1 MRKGKGRAAL
11 AACCLAG
18 AMVLAV
24 PARGLADTGGGYGP
38 GAEAASEKPE
48 DMDDETWSRL
58 QDDVLE
64 YQEIPALVEHF
75 SPVYRQVLDNIALNA
90 QPYADAAAR
99 LRESALELR
108 NDARAARDDGD
119 QMGYQVA
126 SMTADIQTETA
137 KTFEKVVKSIDGAS
151 RTTKN
156 STRKQLIQG
165 VQQLMT
171 GYCQARAS
179 KELTDT
185 SVELAQ
191 AAYDTALVQRQ
202 TGMATDGDVQT
213 AQKNLLTA
221 QKQQK
226 ALDDSMTT
234 MRQNL
239 AYLTGRSYDAPLEIG
254 ALPSPD
260 VSRIDAMNP
269 EADFSTALSY
279 NYTYI
284 GQRSTSGK
292 GTANHDVK
300 FRTME
305 ETEEKLKI
313 RLDALYQAVLQSRAA
328 YEAAG
333 SAYESAAIEMNANEQ
348 RYAMGML
355 SRLGYLQ
362 ARAAFLQQKAA
373 YETAAA
379 GLQQAMDTYDW
390 ALQGIVDLDA

>member
-11 AACCLAG
+11 TACCLAG

-226 ALDDSMTT
+226 ALEDSMTT

-362 ARAAFLQQKAA
+362 AHAAFLQQKAA

>member
-1 MRKGKGRAAL
+1 MRNGKGRAAL

-226 ALDDSMTT
+226 ALEDSMTT

-300 FRTME
+300 LRTME

>member
-313 RLDALYQAVLQSRAA
+313 RLDALYQAVLQSRTA

>member
-1 MRKGKGRAAL
+1 MRNGKGRAAL

-390 ALQGIVDLDA
+390 ALQGIVELDA

>member
-226 ALDDSMTT
+226 ALEDSMTT

-362 ARAAFLQQKAA
+362 AHAAFLQQKAA

>member
-1 MRKGKGRAAL
+1 MRNGKGRAAL

-226 ALDDSMTT
+226 ALEDSMTT

>member
-24 PARGLADTGGGYGP
+24 PARGLAGTGGGYGP

-48 DMDDETWSRL
+48 DMDDETWNRL

-313 RLDALYQAVLQSRAA
+313 RLDALYQTVLQSRTA

>member
-48 DMDDETWSRL
+48 DMDDETWNRL

-239 AYLTGRSYDAPLEIG
+239 AYLTGRSYDALLEIG

-313 RLDALYQAVLQSRAA
+313 RLDALYQTVLQSRTA

>member
-1 MRKGKGRAAL
+1 MRNGKGRAAL

-226 ALDDSMTT
+226 ALEDSMTT

-390 ALQGIVDLDA
+390 ALQGIVGLDA

>member
-11 AACCLAG
+11 TACCLAG

-48 DMDDETWSRL
+48 DMDDETWNRL

-119 QMGYQVA
+119 QMGDQVA

-171 GYCQARAS
+171 GYCQARGS

>member
-48 DMDDETWSRL
+48 DMDDETWNRL

-313 RLDALYQAVLQSRAA
+313 RLDALYQAVLQSRTA

>member
-1 MRKGKGRAAL
+1 MRNGKGRAAL

-313 RLDALYQAVLQSRAA
+313 RLDALYQAVLQSRTA

>member
-18 AMVLAV
+18 VMVLAV

-38 GAEAASEKPE
+38 RAEAASEKPE
-48 DMDDETWSRL
+48 DMDDETWNRL

-269 EADFSTALSY
+269 EADFSAALSY

>member
-48 DMDDETWSRL
+48 DMDDETWNRL

-313 RLDALYQAVLQSRAA
+313 RLDALYQTVLQSRTA

>member
-1 MRKGKGRAAL
+1 MRNGKGRAAL

-313 RLDALYQAVLQSRAA
+313 RLAALYQAVLQSRTA
-328 YEAAG
+328 YEAEG
-333 SAYESAAIEMNANEQ
+333 GAYESAAIEMNANEQ

-390 ALQGIVDLDA
+390 ALQGIVELDA

>member
-48 DMDDETWSRL
+48 DMDDETWNRL

-179 KELTDT
+179 RELTDT

-313 RLDALYQAVLQSRAA
+313 RLDALYQTVLQSRTA

>member
-24 PARGLADTGGGYGP
+24 PVRGLADTGGSYGP

-48 DMDDETWSRL
+48 DMDDETWNRL

-226 ALDDSMTT
+226 ALEDSMTT

-313 RLDALYQAVLQSRAA
+313 RLDALYQTVLQSRTA

>member
-313 RLDALYQAVLQSRAA
+313 RLDALYQTVLQSRTA